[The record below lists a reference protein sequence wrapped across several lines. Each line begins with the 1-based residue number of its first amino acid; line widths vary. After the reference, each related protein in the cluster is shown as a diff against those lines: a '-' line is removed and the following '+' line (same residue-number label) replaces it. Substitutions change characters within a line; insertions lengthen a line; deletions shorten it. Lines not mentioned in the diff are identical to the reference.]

1 MYDDIS
7 DNELLDKVADNEIA
21 TETLFEKYRP
31 LITGIAKKIYYSNK
45 VNGIEV
51 NDLIQEGMVG
61 FSIAINTY
69 DETEQASFY
78 TFARMCI
85 IRKIMSS
92 IYAACTQKHQILNE
106 SISVENISE
115 DPITK
120 EKIFSDYDSNPE
132 NLLISGENTKELM
145 NEIEKGLTNLEC
157 EVFELKTAGFN
168 YKEIAEIL
176 DKDPKSIDNAI
187 SRIKTKVNKYLESK
201 KE

>member
-1 MYDDIS
+1 MYDEIS

-45 VNGIEV
+45 INGIEV

-61 FSIAINTY
+61 FSTAINTY
-69 DETEQASFY
+69 DENAQASFY

-92 IYAACTQKHQILNE
+92 IYTANTKKHQILNE

-120 EKIFSDYDSNPE
+120 ENIFSDYNSNPE
-132 NLLISGENTKELM
+132 NLIISGETTRELM
-145 NEIEKGLTNLEC
+145 YEIEKELTDLER

-176 DKDPKSIDNAI
+176 DKEPKSIDNAI
-187 SRIKTKVNKYLESK
+187 SRIKNKVNRYLETK